1 MTGWLIFWDCCR
13 VNQLLIDRTLSQ
25 WLDWQ
30 SSLNPA
36 EIDLGLQRVKQVWE
50 RLTPP
55 DLESVVIT
63 VAGTNGKG
71 SSVALLEAILKAGGY
86 STGSYTSPHILNY
99 NERIR
104 LDAIPVN
111 DQLICDAF
119 QRIEQARQDL
129 PLTYFEFGTLAAL
142 VICTDAAVDVCIL
155 EVGLGGR
162 LDAVNII
169 DADAALITSI
179 ALDHQNWLGDDRE
192 SIGREKAGIF
202 RAGKPAVFS
211 SEDPT
216 LSILKHAEQLGTPI
230 YLLGRDYQLRVENE
244 HGWSWQG
251 PDRSWKQLP
260 SPALPGAHQL
270 RNAAGVLMIL
280 QSLTDRLPL
289 DQPAIEQGLETVHI
303 DGRSQFLPGRV
314 NWLLDVAHNPHAV
327 NMLADNLRA
336 IEPAGRVVAVLGML
350 NDKDAAS
357 VFQIMHPLVHVWHLT
372 GLDEPRAYTAREL
385 AQQFEHT
392 SPKARVSLH
401 SNINQALESATR
413 SMKAGDLLLVFGSFH
428 TVAGALQWRRDHPE
442 NLS

>member
-1 MTGWLIFWDCCR
+1 
-13 VNQLLIDRTLSQ
+13 VRTLSQ

-36 EIDLGLQRVKQVWE
+36 EIDLGLQRVKQVWD
-50 RLTPP
+50 RLTPA

-71 SSVALLEAILKAGGY
+71 SSVALLEAILQAGGY
-86 STGSYTSPHILNY
+86 TTGSYTSPHILNY

-104 LDAIPVN
+104 LDGIPVS

-119 QRIEQARQDL
+119 QRIEQARQEL

-142 VICTDAAVDVCIL
+142 LICADAAVDVCIL

-169 DADAALITSI
+169 DADAALVTSI

-211 SEDPT
+211 SDDPP
-216 LSILKHAEQLGTPI
+216 LSLLEYAGQIGAPL
-230 YLLGRDYQLRVENE
+230 YLLGRDYQLKVDDER
-244 HGWSWQG
+244 GWTWLGLDTSWQN
-251 PDRSWKQLP
+251 LP
-260 SPALPGAHQL
+260 NPALPGAHQL

-280 QSLTDRLPL
+280 QSLADRLPL
-289 DQPAIEQGLETVHI
+289 DQSAIEQGLGEVHI
-303 DGRSQFLPGRV
+303 DGRSQFLSGRI

-327 NMLADNLRA
+327 NMLADRLRA
-336 IEPAGRVVAVLGML
+336 IKPPGRVVAVLGML

-357 VFQIMHPLVHVWHLT
+357 AFQIMQPLVDEWHLT
-372 GLDEPRAYTAREL
+372 GLDEPRAYTAGEL
-385 AQQFEHT
+385 QQQLELNLLET
-392 SPKARVSLH
+392 RVVQH
-401 SNINQALESATR
+401 SNIRHALDSATR
-413 SMKAGDLLLVFGSFH
+413 SLGAEDLLLVFGSFH
-428 TVAGALQWRRDHPE
+428 MVAGALQWRKDHADLFQGAE
-442 NLS
+442 SNCISSV

>member
-1 MTGWLIFWDCCR
+1 M
-13 VNQLLIDRTLSQ
+13 RTLSQ

-55 DLESVVIT
+55 DLKSVVIT

-71 SSVALLEAILKAGGY
+71 SSVALLEAILQAGGY

-104 LDAIPVN
+104 LDGMPVS

-119 QRIEQARQDL
+119 QRIELARKDL

-142 VICTDAAVDVCIL
+142 VICADAAVDVCVL

-179 ALDHQNWLGDDRE
+179 ALDHQSWLGDDRE

-202 RAGKPAVFS
+202 RTGKPAVFS
-211 SEDPT
+211 SEDPP
-216 LSILKHAEQLGTPI
+216 LSVLEYAAQIGTPI
-230 YLLGRDYQLRVENE
+230 YLLGRDYQLQMENE

-251 PDRSWKQLP
+251 PDSSWKQLP
-260 SPALPGAHQL
+260 TPALPGTHQL

-280 QSLTDRLPL
+280 RSLADSLPL
-289 DQPAIEQGLETVHI
+289 DQSAIEQGLGAVHI
-303 DGRSQFLPGRV
+303 DGRSQLIHGRV

-336 IEPAGRVVAVLGML
+336 IGSVGEVVAVLGML

-357 VFQIMHPLVHVWHLT
+357 VFQIMHPLVDEWHLT
-372 GLDEPRAYTAREL
+372 GLDEPRAYSAEEL
-385 AQQFEHT
+385 ERQFEPT

-401 SNINQALESATR
+401 SNINHALESATR
-413 SMKAGDLLLVFGSFH
+413 SLKAGDLLLVFGSFY
-428 TVAGALQWRRDHPE
+428 TVAGALQWRKDHPE
-442 NLS
+442 K